1 MKSMIK
7 SMTGFGMGE
16 STDGIHNFSL
26 EIKTVNHR
34 YNDIVL
40 KMPKHLNYLEDEI
53 KKRIKNRI
61 SRGRV
66 EVYINLEYI
75 SESAMNVKVDIPL
88 AKAFK
93 DSLET
98 IVDQLNI
105 KDEIK
110 LSHIL
115 SVSEIIKMER
125 KELDEDVTWDCLK
138 TALDMALE
146 KVMDMRIK
154 EGIILKK
161 DMESQI
167 IKIEKMV
174 MEIENRS
181 PIVVEEYKEK
191 LKDRIEELLD
201 EEYNLDEERLNNEIA
216 FFADKS
222 DINEEIVRFNSHI
235 SQFLKALEEAEPVG
249 RKLDFI
255 IQEMNREINTIGSK
269 ANDLVIGNYVI
280 DVKSELE
287 KMREQA
293 QNIE

>member
-1 MKSMIK
+1 MIK

>member
-125 KELDEDVTWDCLK
+125 KELDEDITWDCLK

-235 SQFLKALEEAEPVG
+235 SQFLKALKETEPVG

>member
-61 SRGRV
+61 NRGRV

-125 KELDEDVTWDCLK
+125 KELDEDITWDCLK